1 MGQSLLMN
9 AKRRID
15 FIFLLAY
22 LFVDLVPLWG
32 SVDIIGPQWL
42 YVGLLNLG
50 VLNYLWD
57 ANDNFLR
64 KDIRSPVSFFYIL
77 YCLFGAVSIFFA
89 FNVIESLVTYARTI
103 ITVTAFFNCLLLFRR
118 SMDIFP
124 LLARVITF
132 LLLGQCM
139 MAVIGF
145 FADLPQAG
153 LNNAIV
159 NMKSGM
165 GNKNV
170 FAASIIIKLP
180 FLLFNLYTQRRRGR
194 FLYAGITCFVL
205 YTLFLV
211 NARASFMGL
220 LLLLSMLLIFET
232 TKIFREKKL
241 GSIMYKSGFLLVPLL
256 AAFLLSALTI
266 EQNRGDEKLFYG
278 TVIERLQSIDI
289 STEYGTGSRK
299 HIFESSL
306 DMIRRHPW
314 TGVGYGNWKL
324 VSIPYETFYNKD
336 AVVNYHS
343 HNDFLETTAETGLPG
358 GLSYLL
364 IFGAVAF
371 IFTRQLIKKDHSL
384 PLPFLFSCM
393 AMGGY
398 FADAFLNFPFERT
411 TMQVYFAFW
420 LAVLVSNVDNVLPA
434 RLFLLK
440 RYKFFIGVLVLLTAV
455 AAWFSYQSFLSM
467 RIQSGTQA
475 YLITSANDGARPGFI
490 PDFQSIPNLT
500 QTALPVEAVKAE
512 YLLFYDR
519 YEEALQ
525 LLNEAEHANPYP
537 GYNEYLKAILYRK
550 TSRMDSAFH
559 YAKKAFELKPLNMA
573 HYQLLINICAERKD
587 LPGLLNTYRRFKQ
600 FRTDER
606 AWEIYQ
612 EALENLADF

>member
-1 MGQSLLMN
+1 MN

-22 LFVDLVPLWG
+22 LFVDLVQLWG

-42 YVGLLNLG
+42 YIGLLNLG

-57 ANDNFLR
+57 DNGIDLQKGFC
-64 KDIRSPVSFFYIL
+64 SPVSFFYIL
-77 YCLFGAVSIFFA
+77 YCLFGAISIFFA
-89 FNVIESLVTYARTI
+89 FNVVESLVTYARTI
-103 ITVTAFFNCLLLFRR
+103 ITITAFFNCLLLFRR

-124 LLARVITF
+124 LLSQVIAL

-139 MAVIGF
+139 LAVIGF
-145 FADLPQAG
+145 FADLPQAR
-153 LNNAIV
+153 LDQAIV

-170 FAASIIIKLP
+170 FAASIVIKLP
-180 FLLFNLYTQRRRGR
+180 FLLFNLYNQKRGWR
-194 FLYAGITCFVL
+194 FLNAGITFFVL

-211 NARASFMGL
+211 NARASFIGL
-220 LLLLSMLLIFET
+220 LILLSMLFIYES
-232 TKIFREKKL
+232 TKVIREKKL
-241 GSIMYKSGFLLVPLL
+241 CSILYKTGFFLVPLL

-266 EQNRGDEKLFYG
+266 EQNRGDEKIFYG
-278 TVIERLQSIDI
+278 TVIERLQSIDM

-306 DMIRRHPW
+306 DMIRRHPL
-314 TGVGYGNWKL
+314 TGIGYGNWKL
-324 VSIPYETFYNKD
+324 ASIPYETFYNKD

-371 IFTRQLIKKDHSL
+371 IFTRQLVKKDHAL

-393 AMGGY
+393 AIGGY
-398 FADAFLNFPFERT
+398 FADAFFNFPFERT

-420 LAVLVSNVDNVLPA
+420 LAVWVSNNEYVLSA
-434 RLFLLK
+434 RLFPVR
-440 RYKFFIGVLVLLTAV
+440 RYKLFIGVLVLLTAV

-467 RIQSGTQA
+467 RIQSDTRA
-475 YLITSANDGARPGFI
+475 YLITGANGGALPGSI
-490 PDFQSIPNLT
+490 PDFPSIPNLT

-512 YLLFYDR
+512 YLLFYER

-525 LLNEAEHANPYP
+525 LLNKGEHANPYL
-537 GYNEYLKAILYRK
+537 GYTEYLKAILYRK
-550 TSRMDSAFH
+550 TSGMDSAYH
-559 YAKKAFELKPLNMA
+559 YAKKAFELKPLNIA
-573 HYQLLINICAERKD
+573 HYRLLTEICADRKD
-587 LPGLLNTYRRFKQ
+587 SFELLRTYWRFKQ
-600 FRTDER
+600 FRTDEKGPPLGSPP
-606 AWEIYQ
+606 IY
-612 EALENLADF
+612 